1 MSVFK
6 RKNLSLGLLLG
17 IFVLS
22 APSLAFSVPKQQY
35 IHVGLPREFLDLQ
48 QKHNQIRSTLFQ
60 TEKDFSLRDESWK
73 ERMQNFRQEKAKLV
87 MLQSAKRLTEA
98 RSLEEK
104 LRNDKVSLREEYDLI
119 CREKER
125 LREHHKTLHEIRYQI
140 HDLALSGQE
149 NSQF

>member
-17 IFVLS
+17 ILVLS

-35 IHVGLPREFLDLQ
+35 IGVGLPREFLDLQ

-87 MLQSAKRLTEA
+87 MLQSAQRLTEA
-98 RSLEEK
+98 RIK
-104 LRNDKVSLREEYDLI
+104 LVCAKNMILFLVRKSACASIIKLCMKYVVR
-119 CREKER
+119 
-125 LREHHKTLHEIRYQI
+125 
-140 HDLALSGQE
+140 
-149 NSQF
+149 

>member
-17 IFVLS
+17 ILVLS

-35 IHVGLPREFLDLQ
+35 IGVGLPREFLDLQ

-87 MLQSAKRLTEA
+87 MLQSAQRLTEA
-98 RSLEEK
+98 RILEEK

-119 CREKER
+119 SREKER
-125 LREHHKTLHEIRYQI
+125 LREHHKTLHEIRCQI
-140 HDLALSGQE
+140 GDLALRYQE
-149 NSQF
+149 KSQF